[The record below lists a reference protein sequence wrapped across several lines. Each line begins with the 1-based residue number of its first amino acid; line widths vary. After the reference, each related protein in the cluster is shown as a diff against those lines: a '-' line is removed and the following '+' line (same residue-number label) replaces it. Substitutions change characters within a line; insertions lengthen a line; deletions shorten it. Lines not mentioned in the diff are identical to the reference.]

1 MAVLKVEIELPEK
14 LLAALDVPE
23 SELGRQAREWVLLE
37 LFQEGKISSGK
48 AAEFLG
54 LSKAQFLD
62 LLNERHLPYLDADS
76 GYLESET
83 AAAEAAAREG
93 NREVFEAVLAK
104 VPDAEPDP
112 WDQWTLPDKK

>member
-48 AAEFLG
+48 AAEFLS

-62 LLNERHLPYLDADS
+62 LLSQRHLPYLDTDP
-76 GYLESET
+76 GDLGREIT
-83 AAAEAAAREG
+83 AAEAASPIR
-93 NREVFEAVLAK
+93 
-104 VPDAEPDP
+104 
-112 WDQWTLPDKK
+112 